1 VPRRPASPRF
11 DWEAR
16 DATLAAKVGPAAL
29 AVLAKRPLVRVS
41 MRSLETEIDRPNC
54 IYIRKAKLPQTVAA
68 VAAHEESLEAFQKRR
83 IAWAI
88 EELREATRRVTVS
101 SVMRLATVKD
111 EWKAYVEKQIA
122 LPLSVRRDDLTG

>member
-1 VPRRPASPRF
+1 V
-11 DWEAR
+11 E
-16 DATLAAKVGPAAL
+16 PAAR

-54 IYIRKAKLPQTVAA
+54 IYIRKAKLPRTVAA
-68 VAAHEESLEAFQKRR
+68 VTAHEETLVAFQKRR

-88 EELREATRRVTVS
+88 EELQEAGRRVTVS

-111 EWKAYVEKQIA
+111 EWKNWVEEQVA
-122 LPLSVRRDDLTG
+122 LQFSVRQDDLTG